1 MIYPFD
7 SWGFISPFEEAWSI
21 IKAPLFTREPMHPA
35 YLQHLRNSGV
45 EPEVTSRLLQIQ
57 DGEETRPIQ
66 QPKRTRNESTFTFP
80 RLNRP
85 RYKGSPLNPQEKK
98 FFGRQNPNF
107 SHFYESPDKN
117 VRAGI
122 VHHGDNVYSID
133 SYAVR
138 EGQQGQGLGRAGLD
152 DIKSQLE
159 QYHGGDIQLISN
171 PSVRKPE
178 AEGFWNKVDQEQF
191 FDE

>member
-7 SWGFISPFEEAWSI
+7 SWGFILPFEEAWSI

-45 EPEVTSRLLQIQ
+45 EPEVTSRLVQIQ

-66 QPKRTRNESTFTFP
+66 QPKRTRNESMFSFP

-85 RYKGSPLNPQEKK
+85 RYRGSPLNPQEKK
-98 FFGRQNPNF
+98 FSGRQNPNF

-138 EGQQGQGLGRAGLD
+138 EGLREQGLGRAGLD

-178 AEGFWNKVDQEQF
+178 AEGFWNKVDQDQF

>member
-35 YLQHLRNSGV
+35 YLQHLRNTGV
-45 EPEVTSRLLQIQ
+45 EPEVTSRLVQIQ

-66 QPKRTRNESTFTFP
+66 QPKRSNEKFSFP
-80 RLNRP
+80 RLDQP
-85 RYKGSPLNPQEKK
+85 RHKGSPLNPQEKK
-98 FFGRQNPNF
+98 FSGRQNPNF

-138 EGQQGQGLGRAGLD
+138 EGHREQGLGRAGLD

-178 AEGFWNKVDQEQF
+178 AEGVWNKVDQDQF